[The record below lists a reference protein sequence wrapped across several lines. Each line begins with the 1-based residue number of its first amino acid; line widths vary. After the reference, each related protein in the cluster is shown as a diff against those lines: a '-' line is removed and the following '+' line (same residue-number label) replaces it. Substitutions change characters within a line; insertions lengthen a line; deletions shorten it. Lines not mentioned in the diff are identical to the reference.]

1 SNETYYYIESAT
13 SSAGPFTQ
21 IRSTGANVTSTSSTA
36 LAAST
41 TYYFRV
47 RAYNSAGYSGYS
59 ATASATT
66 QAAAPTLPATP
77 TGLTATA
84 ASSSHPTLRS
94 ADLSNET
101 YYYIESATSS
111 AG

>member
-1 SNETYYYIESAT
+1 IA
-13 SSAGPFTQ
+13 SSAANLTSF
-21 IRSTGANVTSTSSTA
+21 STTA

-41 TYYFRV
+41 TYYLRV
-47 RAYNSAGYSGYS
+47 RAYNSVGYSGYS

-84 ASSSHPTLRS
+84 ASSSQINVS
-94 ADLSNET
+94 WADVSNET
-101 YYYIESATSS
+101 YYYKDGSASS
-111 AG
+111 RGPFWKYG